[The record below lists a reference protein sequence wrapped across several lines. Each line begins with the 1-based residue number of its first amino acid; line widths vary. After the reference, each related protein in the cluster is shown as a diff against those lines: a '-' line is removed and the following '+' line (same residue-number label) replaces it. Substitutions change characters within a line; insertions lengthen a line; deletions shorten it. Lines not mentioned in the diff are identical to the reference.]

1 MKKKIILDCDP
12 GLDDAV
18 GIMLVAGSPELD
30 LLGVTVTAGNAP
42 AVVCAKNAL
51 RVLDF
56 CARRDVP
63 VYLGLE
69 NPLSGTLNFNCCFNG
84 RDGLNNTDLPASER
98 IPEKQGAIDFIINIA
113 RLNSGVTVV
122 STAPMGNLAEAI
134 RIAPDIKTKISAI
147 LTSSGY
153 YGVRKLEIPPR
164 CTWNIRTDPIAAK
177 IVLESGI
184 EIRAIG
190 LEITSQLSNHMVN
203 EIMKDCLGSVRLA
216 FFRKAVEFS
225 RQHQLEPFSSLVD
238 AVAAAYAID
247 SSLAHFVHGKVR
259 MESPENPDES
269 FTKLHESRDVS
280 NNSNIYAADSFQFQK
295 YIKMLENRVFR

>member
-69 NPLSGTLNFNCCFNG
+69 NPLSGTLNFNRCFNG
-84 RDGLNNTDLPASER
+84 RDGLNNTELSASER
-98 IPEKQGAIDFIINIA
+98 IPEKQGAIDFIINTT
-113 RLNSGVTVV
+113 RLNSGITVV

-134 RIAPDIKTKISAI
+134 RIAPDIMTKISAI

-153 YGVRKLEIPPR
+153 FGVRKLEIPPR
-164 CTWNIRTDPIAAK
+164 CTWNIRTDPMAAK

-203 EIMKDCLGSVRLA
+203 EILKNCLGSVRLA

-225 RQHQLEPFSSLVD
+225 RQHQIEPSSLLVD
-238 AVAAAYAID
+238 AVAASYAVD
-247 SSLAHFVHGKVR
+247 SSLAHYVHGKVK
-259 MESPENPDES
+259 MDSQESPNEN
-269 FTKLHESRDVS
+269 FTRLYGLSNVG
-280 NNSNIYAADSFQFQK
+280 NNSNVFAADSFQFRK